1 VIRAPTF
8 EEISAVMA
16 AASIG
21 DMSARVPV
29 PTEPDLAD
37 TATKLAV
44 ALNLVLEDLASR
56 AEQHARTADELRHAL
71 ARIGGII
78 DAALDAVV
86 GMDQQGRVIEW
97 SRRAEN
103 MFGWPRE
110 EVIGL
115 PMVGLI
121 IPDRYR
127 AAHLAGLERF
137 RSTGEGP
144 VLGKRLELEALDRSG
159 REFPIELSIT
169 AVTVPDGQI
178 FSAFIRDVTERRDAA
193 RHRDELDARLRQSE
207 RLESLGLL
215 AGGVAHDLNNILA
228 ITSNFAEFI
237 ADRLPPGD
245 PGRDDVAQIQSA
257 AERGA
262 TLTKQLLTFAR
273 RGAVHATELQLD
285 QLLSDLRSMLGR
297 TLPESISFDLLV
309 APDLWSVV
317 VDRGQIEQVLI
328 NLILNARDAM
338 PDGGRL
344 TATASNA
351 EYDEVTAAQHPGLGP
366 GRYVLL
372 TVTDTGQGMPA
383 EVVARA
389 FEPFFTTKA
398 KGQGTGLGLAT
409 VYGVVRQAN
418 GRVSIYSEVGRGT
431 AVRVLL
437 PAVERRSVPRAVES
451 VSPAVQAGALILL
464 VEDEDAVRHAVRRIL
479 AGVGYEVLE
488 AANGQAA
495 VSVSAACGRRIDLLL
510 TDMVM
515 PGMSGRELSTRL
527 RASRPELRVMYM
539 SGYAENITP
548 RDEDLDA
555 PLLAKPFMRVRL
567 LKAVFA
573 ALTRADP

>member
-1 VIRAPTF
+1 MRGAPTF
-8 EEISAVMA
+8 DEIIAVMA
-16 AASIG
+16 AASVG
-21 DMSARVPV
+21 DLSARVPL
-29 PTEPDLAD
+29 PAEPDLAD

-56 AEQHARTADELRHAL
+56 AEQNARSAEELRHAL
-71 ARIGGII
+71 GRIGGII

-86 GMDQQGRVIEW
+86 GMDLDGNVIEW
-97 SRRAEN
+97 SRQAEN

-121 IPDRYR
+121 IPHRYR
-127 AAHLAGLERF
+127 DAHLAGLERY
-137 RSTGEGP
+137 RRTGEGP

-159 REFPIELSIT
+159 RELPIELSIT
-169 AVTVPDGQI
+169 AVTTPDGPI

-193 RHRDELDARLRQSE
+193 RHRDEVDARLRQAE

-237 ADRLPPGD
+237 AERLPAGD
-245 PGRDDVAQIQSA
+245 PGHDDVAQIQRA
-257 AERGA
+257 ADRGA
-262 TLTKQLLTFAR
+262 TLTKQLLMFAR

-297 TLPESISFDLLV
+297 TLPASISFDLQV
-309 APDLWSVV
+309 ASDLWWVV
-317 VDRGQIEQVLI
+317 ADRGQIEQVLV

-344 TATASNA
+344 TAMASNV
-351 EYDEVTAAQHPGLGP
+351 EYDEVTASQHPGLEP

-372 TVTDTGQGMPA
+372 TVSDTGAGMPPEIA
-383 EVVARA
+383 ARA
-389 FEPFFTTKA
+389 FEPFFTTKT

-409 VYGVVRQAN
+409 VYGIVRQAN

-431 AVRVLL
+431 VVRVLL
-437 PAVERRSVPRAVES
+437 PASGRARSATPTVES
-451 VSPAVQAGALILL
+451 VPPAVQPGALILL
-464 VEDEDAVRHAVRRIL
+464 VEDEDAVRHAARRIL

-495 VSVSAACGRRIDLLL
+495 LSVSAACERKIDLLL

-539 SGYAENITP
+539 SGYAEGIAP
-548 RDEDLDA
+548 RDGDLDA
-555 PLLAKPFMRVRL
+555 PLLAKPFMRGPL
-567 LKAVFA
+567 LEAVFA
-573 ALTRADP
+573 ALTRAD